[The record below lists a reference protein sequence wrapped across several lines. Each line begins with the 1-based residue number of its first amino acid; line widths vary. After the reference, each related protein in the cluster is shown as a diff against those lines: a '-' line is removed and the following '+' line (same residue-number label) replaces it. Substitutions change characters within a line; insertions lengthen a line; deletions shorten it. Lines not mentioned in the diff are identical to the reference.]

1 MNYMTLGMEN
11 MLTISLAIIGTVI
24 VLYAQLKIQSNYR
37 KYKMISCKKN
47 LTGFDVA
54 RMILDQNVL
63 NKFIDIVKNKDK
75 NTDNDDILLTKQ
87 ERNILELIS
96 EGKTNKEIS
105 IELYVAEKTVR
116 NYVSTILKKINV
128 DNRTEAAMYWIR
140 QKSLI

>member
-1 MNYMTLGMEN
+1 MKLDKKDKKILIWGFILG
-11 MLTISLAIIGTVI
+11 IILNFFI
-24 VLYAQLKIQSNYR
+24 
-37 KYKMISCKKN
+37 
-47 LTGFDVA
+47 
-54 RMILDQNVL
+54 